1 MIQLKNIRHVYGSEA
16 NPVIALHDLSLT
28 VREGE
33 FIAIM
38 GASGSGKSTLMNL
51 IGCLDRPMFGTYI
64 LDDAEI
70 HTYDEDELATI
81 RNKKLGFV
89 FQQFNLLNKI
99 SAMENVM
106 LPLVYAGV
114 KVDERLNRAQEML
127 TLVGLADRMHH
138 TPVELSGGQQQ
149 RVSMARALVNK
160 PQVLLADEPTGALD
174 STTSD
179 EIMQLLVNLHKGG
192 LTIVLVTHNSEVATY
207 ADRVVTL
214 KDGRIISDTRV
225 R

>member
-64 LDDAEI
+64 LDEAEI